1 MVILTWS
8 SLQCSKVLICHSSAT
23 AVLILQE
30 RAPRRLPSLRW
41 CHAVLPCQGGSW
53 GWAVAQGSV
62 HWKHEAG
69 ESQQMDSLVYLTVV
83 WGCTFSMTAMQ
94 ASECRLRGNFA
105 VYVRKSVFRPMLSIA
120 FLNSFFQWLFWILSE
135 LDDGKSDLG
144 QNICFLPVVLSVL
157 AVSWAAS
164 TSIKEAEGAHD
175 GSRPALEAAVRL
187 AQLCHKTH

>member
-1 MVILTWS
+1 M
-8 SLQCSKVLICHSSAT
+8 
-23 AVLILQE
+23 AVLSFRKGLPGGSPRSGGATLSCPARVAHGAGLWL
-30 RAPRRLPSLRW
+30 RAPCTESTRLGKANRCLLYL
-41 CHAVLPCQGGSW
+41 V
-53 GWAVAQGSV
+53 
-62 HWKHEAG
+62 
-69 ESQQMDSLVYLTVV
+69 SLVYLTVV
-83 WGCTFSMTAMQ
+83 WGRTFSMIAIQ

-175 GSRPALEAAVRL
+175 GSGPALEAAVRL

>member
-1 MVILTWS
+1 M
-8 SLQCSKVLICHSSAT
+8 
-23 AVLILQE
+23 AVLSF
-30 RAPRRLPSLRW
+30 RKGLP
-41 CHAVLPCQGGSW
+41 GGSPRS
-53 GWAVAQGSV
+53 GGATLSCPARVAHG
-62 HWKHEAG
+62 AG
-69 ESQQMDSLVYLTVV
+69 LWLRASCTESQQMDSLVYLTVV
-83 WGCTFSMTAMQ
+83 WGRTFSMIAIQ

-175 GSRPALEAAVRL
+175 GSGPALEAAVRL